1 MAIEGVLTE
10 ELPVGANL
18 LHYES
23 SIQGK
28 ELYRIFQDT
37 TRLLML
43 SQDPDRDRVKAWMAR
58 ERFSRYADVHCY
70 PEDSL
75 SPFSLWKV
83 EHIRELMGV
92 GHHIAFYIDG
102 DPTAVSMVLE
112 EGVGALLAVRP
123 GDTPGKK
130 DDMSFTP
137 WLTLVDTIEAQ
148 NLLRA
153 EKTVEADYG

>member
-1 MAIEGVLTE
+1 MLCVMAIEGVLTE

-92 GHHIAFYIDG
+92 GHHIAFYIDV
-102 DPTAVSMVLE
+102 P
-112 EGVGALLAVRP
+112 
-123 GDTPGKK
+123 
-130 DDMSFTP
+130 
-137 WLTLVDTIEAQ
+137 
-148 NLLRA
+148 
-153 EKTVEADYG
+153 